1 LKSTTDAPHE
11 EVHRRVWWKGL
22 HDGWLVARIV
32 VGRQIGA
39 WLCSAPCPSSASRGT
54 APPPSPSSPEHGTI
68 TPAARRAGPAAR
80 RSIADIGDRLP
91 ICRPAAYCRDLVCP
105 RSTFA
110 ERFPKLLARHAQ
122 RTRHLARAHAKTGLG
137 LGGLPAARLLV
148 HLATPT
154 SATTLLRMTRELPP
168 LSTPRP
174 CVVEWALRKGR
185 TYATIVL
192 DLEWRRPLDL
202 LPLIQN

>member
-1 LKSTTDAPHE
+1 MTLLCSLP
-11 EVHRRVWWKGL
+11 VVR
-22 HDGWLVARIV
+22 VARD
-32 VGRQIGA
+32 
-39 WLCSAPCPSSASRGT
+39 
-54 APPPSPSSPEHGTI
+54 
-68 TPAARRAGPAAR
+68 GPAALTVLARARHDHARCPTCRTRSTTVHSRYR
-80 RSIADIGDRLP
+80 RQTADLPASGMAIRLQLAV
-91 ICRPAAYCRDLVCP
+91 RRFYCRDLVCP

-192 DLEWRRPLDL
+192 DLE
-202 LPLIQN
+202 